1 MWSKILWHAL
11 RRNGWAQLFFYLSN
25 LDIWRFIEYSHAYQ
39 WIEREANN
47 GKIVDLGGGYSVFPS
62 FFPTHDYTVVDLS
75 AGACRYQQSH
85 GTNSICTDI
94 TSLPFADGSVST
106 VIAISSIEHVP
117 DDGKVCGEIA
127 RILTGDGIAVIT
139 VPFSATDTHIVN
151 LQHPRWQINMLHRW
165 KGVWRFII
173 GQQHLDYF
181 LEQTTTDA
189 IMKRYS
195 MADLR
200 EIMERN
206 GLEIIG
212 GNLIGKRFI
221 RIVFSILPPGWLVL
235 KDLLVGWPLHKL
247 EQVFLNTDTHA
258 SGIIIKVR
266 KKHRLHG
273 TD

>member
-25 LDIWRFIEYSHAYQ
+25 LDIWRFIECSHAYR

-62 FFPTHDYTVVDLS
+62 FFPTDDYTVVDLS

-94 TSLPFADGSVST
+94 TSLPFDDGSVST

-117 DDGKVCGEIA
+117 DDGKVYSEIA
-127 RILTGDGIAVIT
+127 RILTDDGIAVIS
-139 VPFSATDTHIVN
+139 VPFSAADTHIVN
-151 LQHPRWQINMLHRW
+151 LQHSRWQMNMLHRW
-165 KGVWRFII
+165 KGVWRLII

-200 EIMERN
+200 EIMEWN
-206 GLEIIG
+206 GLEIIERS
-212 GNLIGKRFI
+212 LIGKRFI
-221 RIVFSILPPGWLVL
+221 RTVFSILPPGWLVL
-235 KDLLVGWPLHKL
+235 KDLLLGWPLFKL
-247 EQVFLNTDTHA
+247 ERAFLKTNTHA

>member
-25 LDIWRFIEYSHAYQ
+25 LDIWRFIEYSHAYR

-62 FFPTHDYTVVDLS
+62 FFPKDDYMVVDLS

-94 TSLPFADGSVST
+94 TSLPFADSSVS
-106 VIAISSIEHVP
+106 VVVAISSIEHVP
-117 DDGKVCGEIA
+117 DDGKVYSEIA
-127 RILTGDGIAVIT
+127 RILTGDGVAVIS
-139 VPFSATDTHIVN
+139 VPLSERETHIVN
-151 LQHPRWQINMLHRW
+151 LQHPRWQMNMLHRW

-181 LEQTTTDA
+181 LEQTKTDA
-189 IMKRYS
+189 IMKCYN

-206 GLEIIG
+206 GLETIG
-212 GNLIGKRFI
+212 RSLIGKRFI

-235 KDLLVGWPLHKL
+235 KDILVGWPLFKL
-247 EQVFLNTDTHA
+247 EQAFLKTNTHA
-258 SGIIIKVR
+258 SGIIIKAR
-266 KKHRLHG
+266 KKQ
-273 TD
+273 